1 MALMGATEY
10 RGLMESQGDRDYR
23 VSSICMHSMNEIC
36 FPSSLANLRLFNNDK
51 TFFLKTTAIVLDKVA
66 ILLCSILP
74 CLLGQF
80 RTILIVQSIVQN
92 DIFLAPSE
100 TGMHN
105 ANEENIVK

>member
-1 MALMGATEY
+1 MGATEY

-80 RTILIVQSIVQN
+80 RTKLIVQSIVQN